1 MPDRIRT
8 ELEVLDE
15 RFRRCDGD
23 AWTQR
28 LFTGCRWAEGPAYFP
43 AGRYLVFSDIPND
56 RILRFDELTGMVGE
70 FRAPAGYAN
79 GHTVDRQGR
88 LISCEHGN
96 RQVTRTE
103 PDGSITVLASH
114 YEGKR
119 LNSPNDVVERSDG
132 SVWFTDPSY
141 GIDSDYE
148 GHKAPSEIGACHV
161 YRVAP
166 ETGEVRIAADGFLRP
181 NGLAFSADERQLYIV
196 DTRKKHIRLFDVA
209 SDGALVRRGSVRH
222 LRRGILRRH
231 PARRHRPGL
240 GRRPRWGPLLP
251 PRRRPA
257 RQAAHSGGR
266 LQPHLRRPQT

>member
-1 MPDRIRT
+1 VSDRIRT

-15 RFRRCDGD
+15 RFRQCDGD

-79 GHTVDRQGR
+79 GHTVDRQGC
-88 LISCEHGN
+88 LISCEQGN
-96 RQVTRTE
+96 RQVTRTK

-114 YEGKR
+114 YDGKR

-141 GIDSDYE
+141 GGSH
-148 GHKAPSEIGACHV
+148 GC
-161 YRVAP
+161 VAAG
-166 ETGEVRIAADGFLRP
+166 TSGD
-181 NGLAFSADERQLYIV
+181 FSATYKDNIESAYFSS
-196 DTRKKHIRLFDVA
+196 T
-209 SDGALVRRGSVRH
+209 SC
-222 LRRGILRRH
+222 
-231 PARRHRPGL
+231 
-240 GRRPRWGPLLP
+240 
-251 PRRRPA
+251 
-257 RQAAHSGGR
+257 
-266 LQPHLRRPQT
+266 